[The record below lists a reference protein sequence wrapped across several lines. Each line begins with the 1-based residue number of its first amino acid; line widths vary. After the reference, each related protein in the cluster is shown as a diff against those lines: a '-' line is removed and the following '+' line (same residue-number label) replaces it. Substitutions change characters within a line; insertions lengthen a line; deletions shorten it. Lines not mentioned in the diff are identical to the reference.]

1 MFLNFKSPLLE
12 KDVTCFCN
20 QLVNL
25 EPSPIGNFKIICFLG
40 NIETKSIMQKLEKC
54 HKSDPIVNA
63 YTQHILQYTNLM
75 KICTTTK
82 EYKL

>member
-1 MFLNFKSPLLE
+1 
-12 KDVTCFCN
+12 
-20 QLVNL
+20 
-25 EPSPIGNFKIICFLG
+25 
-40 NIETKSIMQKLEKC
+40 MQKLEKW
-54 HKSDPIVNA
+54 HKSDLIVNA